1 MSGVVGGLVGVPEF
15 ERIVAK
21 AARRVAEF
29 GA

>member
-1 MSGVVGGLVGVPEF
+1 MSGVVGGLVGVPEV

>member
-1 MSGVVGGLVGVPEF
+1 MSDVVDALVGLPEF